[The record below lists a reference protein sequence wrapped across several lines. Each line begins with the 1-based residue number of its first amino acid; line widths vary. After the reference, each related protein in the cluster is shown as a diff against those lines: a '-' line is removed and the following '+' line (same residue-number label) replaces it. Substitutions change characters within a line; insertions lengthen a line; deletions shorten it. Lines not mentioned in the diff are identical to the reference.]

1 MDFDVRRHPVL
12 ATLVVAIG
20 IYVACSLNFR
30 GFASVSV
37 AANLL
42 SENAYLGVI
51 GIGLTFVILTG
62 GIDLSVGALAGA
74 SGIALA
80 RLVQD
85 AHWSP
90 WPAVAA
96 ILLGGISLGLVQGT
110 LVARYRL
117 APFLVTLSGL
127 FFCRGLALYISK
139 EARGIDHPVFK
150 SWTDFAVRLPEG
162 ARLPV
167 GAWVFV
173 AALVVGGFVLAR
185 LPFGRSVYA
194 VGGSASS
201 AHLMGVPV
209 VRTTISVYAIS
220 GFCAALAG
228 ILYSIA
234 LGSGNPIAGVGMEL
248 DAIAAV
254 VIGGTLLTGGYGSV
268 WGTLLGVLI
277 LGMIQTAITFQ
288 GTLNS
293 WWTKIAVGILL
304 LGFILAQ
311 KAIGVRA
318 SSGPSA

>member
-1 MDFDVRRHPVL
+1 VRGFDWRRHSAL
-12 ATLVVAIG
+12 TTLVVG
-20 IYVACSLNFR
+20 VLIYVGCAMNFR
-30 GFASVSV
+30 GFASLSV
-37 AANLL
+37 AMNLI

-85 AHWSP
+85 AHWNP
-90 WPAVAA
+90 LLAVVA
-96 ILLGGISLGLVQGT
+96 ILVGGLALGMVQGM

-162 ARLPV
+162 ARLPI

-173 AALVVGGFVLAR
+173 ISLMIAAFVLAR
-185 LPFGRSVYA
+185 TPFGRSVYA
-194 VGGSASS
+194 VGGSAPS

-209 VRTTISVYAIS
+209 QRATISVYAIS
-220 GFCAALAG
+220 GFCAALGG

-293 WWTKIAVGILL
+293 WWTKIAIGILL

-311 KAIGVRA
+311 KAIGARA
-318 SSGPSA
+318 SSGP